1 MIEHHFNGLL
11 KDELGHSN
19 QKFCSILWTPINEIL
34 MGKIKVDK
42 LPVKTYTFISFD
54 KNN

>member
-1 MIEHHFNGLL
+1 MIEHHLNGLL

-19 QKFCSILWTPINEIL
+19 QKVCSILWTPINEIL